1 MSMKNIKFT
10 GLLTRKKAVR
20 YLIYVLF
27 VCAFAVFVIKLNQ
40 VEKTELV
47 VRTGQTFEKA
57 KVVKILQDNLEEN
70 GTRVGEQKVRVRM
83 LTGVRKGEELDIT
96 SSSGYLFG
104 AACKP
109 GMKVIVMQSV
119 AGDSTVASVYTQDRE
134 GVIYIFALIYLLVLC
149 LIGGKQGIKGC
160 LGLVFTFFCVIFVYL
175 PLVYLKY
182 SPFWTAV
189 FVCFITTLV
198 TMYLIGGPTRKTC
211 AATLGTLVGVI
222 LAGVSAW
229 CFSKAS
235 GISGYNVSDIE
246 TLMTLWNTNRIQ
258 VGGLLFSG
266 LLKIVIRRCQN
277 ILFCQNPRDL
287 TRTFPGSTE
296 GKNLPHNLCRFR
308 IRFEMVFHS
317 FGFPVAVGRATSE
330 PFAALGLQLFHGAD
344 LPARVLCVQL
354 VCPVAD
360 GIKIVAALN
369 RRIHAIVH
377 RNEPHVL
384 LREINLHVVA
394 DLQVLTPQPGGILY
408 NQGGDLPGF
417 DHFHDLFPTRPLK

>member
-1 MSMKNIKFT
+1 MSMKNTKFT

-20 YLIYVLF
+20 YLIYILF
-27 VCAFAVFVIKLNQ
+27 VCVFAVFVIKLNQ
-40 VEKTELV
+40 VEKTELA

-266 LLKIVIRRCQN
+266 LLISCLGAVMDVAMSISSAIDEIYRQNLSLSRKELFKAGLRVGRDMMGTDSNTLILAFAGSSVSTLLLDYSYNLPYQQIINSNNIGIAIMQGLAGSFGIVLSVPFTVLICT
-277 ILFCQNPRDL
+277 ILFH
-287 TRTFPGSTE
+287 
-296 GKNLPHNLCRFR
+296 K
-308 IRFEMVFHS
+308 
-317 FGFPVAVGRATSE
+317 
-330 PFAALGLQLFHGAD
+330 
-344 LPARVLCVQL
+344 
-354 VCPVAD
+354 
-360 GIKIVAALN
+360 K
-369 RRIHAIVH
+369 
-377 RNEPHVL
+377 
-384 LREINLHVVA
+384 
-394 DLQVLTPQPGGILY
+394 
-408 NQGGDLPGF
+408 
-417 DHFHDLFPTRPLK
+417 

>member
-1 MSMKNIKFT
+1 MKKTKFT

-119 AGDSTVASVYTQDRE
+119 AGDSTVASVYTQNRE

-211 AATLGTLVGVI
+211 AATLGTLIGVI

-258 VGGLLFSG
+258 GGGLLFSG
-266 LLKIVIRRCQN
+266 LLISCLGAVMDVAMSISSAIDEIYRQNLSLSRKELFKAGLRVGRDMMGTDSNTLILAFAGSSVSTLLLDYSYNLPYQQIINSNNIGIAIMQGLAGSFGIVLSVPFTVLICT
-277 ILFCQNPRDL
+277 ILFHKKETAMKR
-287 TRTFPGSTE
+287 
-296 GKNLPHNLCRFR
+296 
-308 IRFEMVFHS
+308 
-317 FGFPVAVGRATSE
+317 
-330 PFAALGLQLFHGAD
+330 
-344 LPARVLCVQL
+344 
-354 VCPVAD
+354 
-360 GIKIVAALN
+360 
-369 RRIHAIVH
+369 
-377 RNEPHVL
+377 
-384 LREINLHVVA
+384 
-394 DLQVLTPQPGGILY
+394 
-408 NQGGDLPGF
+408 
-417 DHFHDLFPTRPLK
+417 

>member
-1 MSMKNIKFT
+1 MKNIKFT
-10 GLLTRKKAVR
+10 GLLIRKKIVR
-20 YLIYVLF
+20 YLIYILL
-27 VCAFAVFVIKLNQ
+27 VCVFAVFVIKLNQ

-119 AGDSTVASVYTQDRE
+119 AGDSTVSSVYTQDRE

-266 LLKIVIRRCQN
+266 LLISCLGAVMDVAMSISSAIDEIYRQNLSLSRKELFKAGLRVGRDMMGTDSNTLILAFAGSSVSTLLLDYSYNLPYQQIINSNNIGIAIMQGLAGSFGIVLSVPFTVLICT
-277 ILFCQNPRDL
+277 ILFH
-287 TRTFPGSTE
+287 
-296 GKNLPHNLCRFR
+296 K
-308 IRFEMVFHS
+308 
-317 FGFPVAVGRATSE
+317 
-330 PFAALGLQLFHGAD
+330 
-344 LPARVLCVQL
+344 
-354 VCPVAD
+354 
-360 GIKIVAALN
+360 K
-369 RRIHAIVH
+369 
-377 RNEPHVL
+377 
-384 LREINLHVVA
+384 
-394 DLQVLTPQPGGILY
+394 
-408 NQGGDLPGF
+408 
-417 DHFHDLFPTRPLK
+417 

>member
-1 MSMKNIKFT
+1 MKNIKLT

-20 YLIYVLF
+20 YLIYFLL
-27 VCAFAVFVIKLNQ
+27 VCVFAVFVIRLNQ

-70 GTRVGEQKVRVRM
+70 GTRVGEQKVRVHM

-134 GVIYIFALIYLLVLC
+134 SVIYIFTLIYLLALC
-149 LIGGKQGIKGC
+149 MIGGKQGIKGS

-211 AATLGTLVGVI
+211 AATLGTLAGVV
-222 LAGVSAW
+222 LAGISAW

-266 LLKIVIRRCQN
+266 LLISCLGAVMDVAMSISSAIDEIYKQN
-277 ILFCQNPRDL
+277 SSL
-287 TRTFPGSTE
+287 TRTELFKAGLRVGRDMMGTDSNTLILAFAGSSVSTLLLDYAYD
-296 GKNLPHNLCRFR
+296 LPYQQIINSNNIGIAIMQGLAG
-308 IRFEMVFHS
+308 S
-317 FGFPVAVGRATSE
+317 FGIVLSV
-330 PFAALGLQLFHGAD
+330 PFTVLICTVLFHKNK
-344 LPARVLCVQL
+344 QL
-354 VCPVAD
+354 D
-360 GIKIVAALN
+360 
-369 RRIHAIVH
+369 
-377 RNEPHVL
+377 
-384 LREINLHVVA
+384 
-394 DLQVLTPQPGGILY
+394 
-408 NQGGDLPGF
+408 
-417 DHFHDLFPTRPLK
+417 

>member
-1 MSMKNIKFT
+1 MSMKNTKFT

-20 YLIYVLF
+20 YLIYILF
-27 VCAFAVFVIKLNQ
+27 VCVFAVFVIKLNQ

-57 KVVKILQDNLEEN
+57 KVVKILQGNLEEN

-266 LLKIVIRRCQN
+266 LLISCLGAVMDVAMSISSAIDEIYRQNLSLSRKELFKAGLRVGRDMMGTDSNTLILAFAGSSVSTLLLDYSYNLPYQQIINSNNIGIAIMQGLAGSFGIVLSVPFTVLICT
-277 ILFCQNPRDL
+277 ILFH
-287 TRTFPGSTE
+287 
-296 GKNLPHNLCRFR
+296 K
-308 IRFEMVFHS
+308 
-317 FGFPVAVGRATSE
+317 
-330 PFAALGLQLFHGAD
+330 
-344 LPARVLCVQL
+344 
-354 VCPVAD
+354 
-360 GIKIVAALN
+360 K
-369 RRIHAIVH
+369 
-377 RNEPHVL
+377 
-384 LREINLHVVA
+384 
-394 DLQVLTPQPGGILY
+394 
-408 NQGGDLPGF
+408 
-417 DHFHDLFPTRPLK
+417 

>member
-1 MSMKNIKFT
+1 MSMKNTKFT

-27 VCAFAVFVIKLNQ
+27 VCVFAVFVIKLNQ

-198 TMYLIGGPTRKTC
+198 TMYLIGGPTQKTC

-266 LLKIVIRRCQN
+266 LLISCLGAVMDVAMSISSAIDEIYRQNLSLSRKELFKAGLRVGRDMMGTDSNTLILAFAGSSVSTLLLDYSYNLPYQQIINSNNIGIAIMQGLAGSFGIVLSVPFTVLICT
-277 ILFCQNPRDL
+277 ILFH
-287 TRTFPGSTE
+287 
-296 GKNLPHNLCRFR
+296 K
-308 IRFEMVFHS
+308 
-317 FGFPVAVGRATSE
+317 
-330 PFAALGLQLFHGAD
+330 
-344 LPARVLCVQL
+344 
-354 VCPVAD
+354 
-360 GIKIVAALN
+360 K
-369 RRIHAIVH
+369 
-377 RNEPHVL
+377 
-384 LREINLHVVA
+384 
-394 DLQVLTPQPGGILY
+394 
-408 NQGGDLPGF
+408 
-417 DHFHDLFPTRPLK
+417 

>member
-1 MSMKNIKFT
+1 MKNTRFT
-10 GLLTRKKAVR
+10 GLLTKKKTVR
-20 YLIYVLF
+20 HLIYLLL
-27 VCAFAVFVIKLNQ
+27 VCVFAVFVIKLNQ

-109 GMKVIVMQSV
+109 GMRVIVMQSV

-134 GVIYIFALIYLLVLC
+134 GVIYIFALIYLLALC

-160 LGLVFTFFCVIFVYL
+160 LGLIFTFFCVIFVYL
-175 PLVYLKY
+175 PLVYLKF

-211 AATLGTLVGVI
+211 AATLGTLAGVV
-222 LAGVSAW
+222 LAGISAW

-235 GISGYNVSDIE
+235 GISGFNVSDIE

-266 LLKIVIRRCQN
+266 LLISCLGAVMDVAMSISSAIDEIYRQNTSLTRKELFKAGLRVGRDMMGTDSNTLILAFAGSSVSTLLLDYSYDLPYQQIINSNNIGIAIMQGLAGSFGIVLSVPFTVLICT
-277 ILFCQNPRDL
+277 ILFHK
-287 TRTFPGSTE
+287 S
-296 GKNLPHNLCRFR
+296 K
-308 IRFEMVFHS
+308 
-317 FGFPVAVGRATSE
+317 
-330 PFAALGLQLFHGAD
+330 
-344 LPARVLCVQL
+344 
-354 VCPVAD
+354 
-360 GIKIVAALN
+360 
-369 RRIHAIVH
+369 
-377 RNEPHVL
+377 
-384 LREINLHVVA
+384 
-394 DLQVLTPQPGGILY
+394 
-408 NQGGDLPGF
+408 
-417 DHFHDLFPTRPLK
+417 